1 MDLPV
6 GDVQHCQDRPE
17 RHQLLTPPTWDS
29 IMDEDFEPP
38 EVAYSE
44 ERPLT
49 SNLPDDVTTPMGQV
63 DAYGAFARGLGRDT
77 LIKIMIAAFVL
88 ILIAVTIGA
97 ISS

>member
-1 MDLPV
+1 
-6 GDVQHCQDRPE
+6 
-17 RHQLLTPPTWDS
+17 
-29 IMDEDFEPP
+29 
-38 EVAYSE
+38 
-44 ERPLT
+44 
-49 SNLPDDVTTPMGQV
+49 MGQV